1 MIYFITL
8 LVLSISLW
16 IGNSAL
22 SLFLGILL
30 ALIYKLPE
38 GFFTQKY
45 GSKILQTGIVFLGGS
60 LSIGTVYQTNSD
72 YFVWISIFVVLSFAA
87 VVFLGR
93 LMGVSKKLSFLLASG
108 TAICGGTAIASVA
121 PSIKAKPEVL
131 TTAITIIFL
140 LNAIAVLAFPLSNEY
155 IKLNDVQFG
164 AWAALAIHDT
174 ASVVGAASSVGEVS
188 VEVAAT
194 LKVARTIWIVPL
206 VIFSAWLY
214 RNKNDGFGLPIFVV
228 FFIVAALLNTILQPN
243 EVIVEYLKFINR
255 ICLLTGLFCIGTQI
269 TFEAIKEINL
279 KNFLFALSL
288 WIIALVFSYLIIN
301 LFI

>member
-16 IGNSAL
+16 IGNSAF

-72 YFVWISIFVVLSFAA
+72 YFVWISIFVALSFAA

-121 PSIKAKPEVL
+121 PSIKAKPEEL

-228 FFIVAALLNTILQPN
+228 FFIVAALLNTIFQPN
-243 EVIVEYLKFINR
+243 EVIIEYLKLINR

-269 TFEAIKEINL
+269 SRESLALLEFKPITLAIAIW
-279 KNFLFALSL
+279 A
-288 WIIALVFSYLIIN
+288 LIIPTS
-301 LFI
+301 LYLVIGF

>member
-121 PSIKAKPEVL
+121 PSIKAKPEEL

-228 FFIVAALLNTILQPN
+228 FFIVAALLNTIFQPN

-269 TFEAIKEINL
+269 SRESLALLEFKSITLAIAIW
-279 KNFLFALSL
+279 A
-288 WIIALVFSYLIIN
+288 LIIPTS
-301 LFI
+301 LYLVIGF

>member
-121 PSIKAKPEVL
+121 PSIKAKPEEL

-228 FFIVAALLNTILQPN
+228 FFIVAALLNTIFQPN

-269 TFEAIKEINL
+269 SRESLALLEFKPITLAIAIW
-279 KNFLFALSL
+279 A
-288 WIIALVFSYLIIN
+288 LIIPSS
-301 LFI
+301 LYLVIGF

>member
-30 ALIYKLPE
+30 ALIYKLPK

-121 PSIKAKPEVL
+121 PSIKAKPEEL

-228 FFIVAALLNTILQPN
+228 FFIVAALLNTIFQPN
-243 EVIVEYLKFINR
+243 EVIIEYLKLINR

-269 TFEAIKEINL
+269 SRESLALLEFKPITLAIAIW
-279 KNFLFALSL
+279 A
-288 WIIALVFSYLIIN
+288 LIIPTS
-301 LFI
+301 LYLVIGF

>member
-1 MIYFITL
+1 MIYFITF

-93 LMGVSKKLSFLLASG
+93 LMGVPKKLSFLLASG

-121 PSIKAKPEVL
+121 PSIKAKPEEL

-228 FFIVAALLNTILQPN
+228 FFIVAALLNTIFQPN

-269 TFEAIKEINL
+269 SRESLALLEFKPITLAIAIW
-279 KNFLFALSL
+279 A
-288 WIIALVFSYLIIN
+288 LIIPTS
-301 LFI
+301 LYLVIGF

>member
-1 MIYFITL
+1 MIYLITL
-8 LVLSISLW
+8 LILSISLW

-30 ALIYKLPE
+30 ALIYKLPD

-60 LSIGTVYQTNSD
+60 LSIETVYQTNSD
-72 YFVWISIFVVLSFAA
+72 YFVWISTFVILSFAA
-87 VVFLGR
+87 VVLLGK
-93 LMGVSKKLSFLLASG
+93 LMGVTEKLSFLIASG
-108 TAICGGTAIASVA
+108 TAICGGTAVASVA
-121 PSIKAKPEVL
+121 PSIKAKPEEL

-140 LNAIAVLAFPLSNEY
+140 LNAIAVLAFPLFNEY
-155 IKLNDVQFG
+155 LELNDVQFG

-214 RNKNDGFGLPIFVV
+214 RNKNDSYGLPIFVV
-228 FFIVAALLNTILQPN
+228 FFIVAAVLNTIFQPD
-243 EVIVEYLKFINR
+243 EVIVDYLKLINR

-269 TFEAIKEINL
+269 SRESLA
-279 KNFLFALSL
+279 FLEFKPIMLAS
-288 WIIALVFSYLIIN
+288 IIWALIIPAS
-301 LFI
+301 LYLVISF

>member
-30 ALIYKLPE
+30 ALIYKLPD
-38 GFFTQKY
+38 GFLTQKY

-121 PSIKAKPEVL
+121 PSIKAKPEEL

-228 FFIVAALLNTILQPN
+228 FFIVAALLNTIFQPN

-255 ICLLTGLFCIGTQI
+255 ICLLTGLFFIGTQI
-269 TFEAIKEINL
+269 SRESLALLEFKPITLAIAIW
-279 KNFLFALSL
+279 A
-288 WIIALVFSYLIIN
+288 LIIPTS
-301 LFI
+301 LYLVIGF